1 MKRQVYRRDN
11 LYVERQYKLPD
22 GNPEVYLV
30 LSDGSCRF
38 EQADHPLV
46 QEALQFFE
54 REVRV

>member
-1 MKRQVYRRDN
+1 MKRQVYKRDG

-22 GNPEVYLV
+22 DAPDVYLV

-46 QEALQFFE
+46 QEALEFFE